1 MFIEIAIGLLGM
13 LIGAMLTH
21 LYYDNRSAPESAP
34 DKTEVG
40 FDPMMQF
47 HRQIQVECPEG
58 HARVGELC
66 DLPGSWICVERF
78 KEAEV
83 TAWLDEPD
91 YDHEIGIDEH
101 LPYDEE
107 GTWIEVEIQND
118 CGYGCKIYQHNRTGR
133 RVLAHNS
140 SYGCKRSFNLIKE

>member
-13 LIGAMLTH
+13 LIGAMLTY
-21 LYYDNRSAPESAP
+21 LYYDNRSAPEAAP

-40 FDPMMQF
+40 F
-47 HRQIQVECPEG
+47 
-58 HARVGELC
+58 
-66 DLPGSWICVERF
+66 
-78 KEAEV
+78 
-83 TAWLDEPD
+83 DEPD
-91 YDHEIGIDEH
+91 YDHEIGIDEY